1 MLNATCSRG
10 AITCFLITE
19 RIENYIY
26 VYVKDLYV
34 HSHFYIGNIS
44 QMRHKDTWK
53 SFFYFTVSVT
63 MLCTDEE

>member
-1 MLNATCSRG
+1 MLNATSSRG

-34 HSHFYIGNIS
+34 HSFLH
-44 QMRHKDTWK
+44 RR
-53 SFFYFTVSVT
+53 YFTNAPQGYLEVIFLIYSICNYV
-63 MLCTDEE
+63 MYR

>member
-1 MLNATCSRG
+1 MLNARG

-44 QMRHKDTWK
+44 QMRHRDTWK
-53 SFFYFTVSVT
+53 SFF
-63 MLCTDEE
+63 